1 MSNTET
7 SNADAPKDTT
17 MVTKT
22 GGDTIEDM
30 MKELQMTMSVNE
42 MNELLKLQMN
52 GGLKAMDSDSE
63 LFKDFFTPQKE
74 NIDKDVPFLLRQ
86 NENDVK
92 QSSFNG
98 DIESID
104 NIFTQGDSFQPSK
117 SSDVE
122 VEMVKDAIEQSEP
135 FPGKRDILAKLT
147 GYQQFGPSWV
157 MQEGYKDLSGDN
169 YKYFYVENKD
179 NRRHGDIF
187 EKISVEVLKTILQT
201 KGADA
206 EFSRRM
212 SLVEYDYDY
221 DDDNDDDDD
230 DMGDYY

>member
-17 MVTKT
+17 MVTNT
-22 GGDTIEDM
+22 GGDTLEDM

-98 DIESID
+98 DIESTG
-104 NIFTQGDSFQPSK
+104 NIFTQGESFQPSK
-117 SSDVE
+117 STDVE
-122 VEMVKDAIEQSEP
+122 VEMVKDAIEQAEP
-135 FPGKRDILAKLT
+135 FPRKGDILAKLT
-147 GYQQFGPSWV
+147 GY
-157 MQEGYKDLSGDN
+157 
-169 YKYFYVENKD
+169 
-179 NRRHGDIF
+179 
-187 EKISVEVLKTILQT
+187 
-201 KGADA
+201 
-206 EFSRRM
+206 
-212 SLVEYDYDY
+212 
-221 DDDNDDDDD
+221 
-230 DMGDYY
+230 